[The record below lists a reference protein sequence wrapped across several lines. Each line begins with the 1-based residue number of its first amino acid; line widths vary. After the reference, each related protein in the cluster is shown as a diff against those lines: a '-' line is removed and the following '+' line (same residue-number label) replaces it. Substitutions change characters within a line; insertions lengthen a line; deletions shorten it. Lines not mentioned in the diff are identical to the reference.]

1 MVRYYDT
8 DRSLIL
14 DVLLALQDVSIVL
27 NIKDIKRNKIM
38 PTLSSLV
45 I

>member
-8 DRSLIL
+8 GRSLIL
-14 DVLLALQDVSIVL
+14 DFLLALLDVSIVL
-27 NIKDIKRNKIM
+27 NIKDMKRNKIM
-38 PTLSSLV
+38 PALSSLV